1 MELPSEDSGPDMPA
15 VADSDGGEDALLGLP
30 PDDSGHDLLPEISGG
45 EDMFK
50 TPAKRARR
58 TSGVAA
64 GSRDPPPG
72 DLQLPAEVVQDEL
85 DDMFD
90 DVLSSPDKRIHKFVK
105 VHQRKGMKMK
115 KQVPGPQLSGGHET
129 PVPV

>member
-1 MELPSEDSGPDMPA
+1 MGLPAEDSGPDMPV
-15 VADSDGGEDALLGLP
+15 VAYSNGGEDALLELP

-64 GSRDPPPG
+64 GSPDPPLVICSC
-72 DLQLPAEVVQDEL
+72 LQR
-85 DDMFD
+85 
-90 DVLSSPDKRIHKFVK
+90 LSMQSWATCWTMRCRRQTNAPT
-105 VHQRKGMKMK
+105 
-115 KQVPGPQLSGGHET
+115 SS
-129 PVPV
+129 